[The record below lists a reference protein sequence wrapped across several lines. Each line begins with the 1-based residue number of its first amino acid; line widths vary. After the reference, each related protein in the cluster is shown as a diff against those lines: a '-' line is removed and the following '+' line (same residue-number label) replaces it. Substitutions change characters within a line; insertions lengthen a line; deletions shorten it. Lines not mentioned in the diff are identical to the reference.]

1 MRLFHTFILLL
12 FAFTAVHA
20 QQFGTEWMASPSS
33 TDSSCVWFRR
43 TFIAHNPP
51 KHASVC
57 VASNSRFILYV
68 NGRNV
73 STALYM
79 PRHINA
85 ATSTVSVTFDVT
97 QFLRTDSNTIAL
109 LVAPTATMAS
119 PRLSIGFFGTD
130 IHHQPFATCSIDGWM
145 CSAASTRLTADGEL
159 MDNRYQM
166 PTHPSYGDMTTPV
179 WQPAIVSQKGS
190 HSVNKDYGVAA
201 ESIFGYNPL
210 QYNILNDDAVRVRRI
225 ISPRFFDRSDHS
237 ATYDFSPGFY
247 GFVRVTLRGCQRGE
261 HIYINGM
268 EYICSG
274 EMDEQA
280 YCRFSALYM
289 RRVTITG
296 DRHFN
301 PEQVQEV
308 EAVGL

>member
-1 MRLFHTFILLL
+1 MRLLHTFILLL
-12 FAFTAVHA
+12 FTLTAVHA
-20 QQFGTEWMASPSS
+20 QQFGTEWMTSPSS

-43 TFIAHNPP
+43 TFVAHNPP

-57 VASNSRFILYV
+57 VAADSRFILYV

-85 ATSTVSVTFDVT
+85 ATSTMSVTFDVT

-109 LVAPTATMAS
+109 LVAPTAAMAS
-119 PRLSIGFFGTD
+119 PRLSVGFFGKDVHDT
-130 IHHQPFATCSIDGWM
+130 PFATCCTDGWM
-145 CSAASTRLTADGEL
+145 CSTASTRLTAHGEL

-166 PTHPSYGDMTTPV
+166 PIYASYGDMITPV
-179 WQPAIVSQKGS
+179 WQPAIDSHKDC
-190 HSVNKDYGVAA
+190 HSVNKDYGVAV
-201 ESIFGYNPL
+201 ESIFGHNPL
-210 QYNILNDDAVRVRRI
+210 RYNILDDNVVRVRRM

-280 YCRFSALYM
+280 YCRFTARYM
-289 RRVTITG
+289 RCVTISG
-296 DRHFN
+296 DRYFN
-301 PEQVQEV
+301 PEQVQEI
-308 EAVGL
+308 EAIGI